1 MKRINFAWIAF
12 SSTVLAFLFLPAG
25 AGAGGAS
32 DAVPLDGGISD
43 SPASDVPFSVG
54 TVGGVSVGRGAAG
67 LGAGGGGG
75 GVGAGAGG
83 AVAVSVG
90 AGGAGGVCVGAG
102 GAGGAGGAVGIS
114 EGVGHSLLG
123 VSSAVWSL
131 VSARCKFS
139 PAATA
144 RACCLLAEVGPS
156 GDFAGTSSRTCSGS
170 LGFGV
175 VSASVLASPVGGI
188 GGADFAAVGTAG
200 CPVGGAGEVV
210 RGRAGSLFLT
220 TFLMILRFG
229 AALVSKEGSETIPL
243 RILSFGVTKP
253 VAAHAAASSSWEPV
267 AGSVG
272 CVPDKNL
279 GD

>member
-123 VSSAVWSL
+123 VSSAVWS
-131 VSARCKFS
+131 
-139 PAATA
+139 
-144 RACCLLAEVGPS
+144 
-156 GDFAGTSSRTCSGS
+156 
-170 LGFGV
+170 
-175 VSASVLASPVGGI
+175 
-188 GGADFAAVGTAG
+188 
-200 CPVGGAGEVV
+200 
-210 RGRAGSLFLT
+210 
-220 TFLMILRFG
+220 
-229 AALVSKEGSETIPL
+229 
-243 RILSFGVTKP
+243 
-253 VAAHAAASSSWEPV
+253 
-267 AGSVG
+267 
-272 CVPDKNL
+272 
-279 GD
+279 